1 MWLALWDNK
10 IEILKIW
17 NDDISAV
24 YLGDEKIWPEASSF
38 ALPFKNTL
46 WYRPLNWDLKDYSW
60 NWNDISLSST
70 PIYGKLNDW
79 SSFLQ
84 SAWYTKWSVISLP
97 NFKNIKAFTI
107 SFRRAGFKN
116 IYRDQIIFSWAIN
129 NEWSG
134 NINGI
139 SIYWSWRYNNTITL
153 RLNRVEDHIW
163 WYDNIRVHYAYV
175 FTLWLP
181 IKISTFVNWDY
192 VRTLTRYE
200 NVLLWERQVLFW
212 KSYDDVWCH
221 IPISDLCIVWD
232 GLLSDKIKDYYIKT
246 KDKYR

>member
-1 MWLALWDNK
+1 MWLLLWDNK

-24 YLGDEKIWPEASSF
+24 YLGDEKIWPEAFSF
-38 ALPFKNTL
+38 APPFKNTI

-97 NFKNIKAFTI
+97 NFKNQKLLTI
-107 SFRRAGFKN
+107 SFRRKGFKN
-116 IYRDQIIFSWAIN
+116 IYRDQVIFSWSKN

-134 NINGI
+134 NVEGI
-139 SIYWSWRYNNTITL
+139 SIYWSWRYNHTITL
-153 RLNRVEDHIW
+153 RLNRVEDNLW
-163 WYDNIRVHYAYV
+163 WYDNIWVHYAYV
-175 FTLWLP
+175 FTLWMP
-181 IKISTFVNWDY
+181 IKISMFVNWDY
-192 VRTLTRYE
+192 VRSLTRYE
-200 NVLLWERQVLFW
+200 SVVLWEKQVLFW
-212 KSYDDVWCH
+212 KSYDDTWCH
-221 IPISDLCIVWD
+221 IPISDLCVVWD
-232 GLLSDKIKDYYIKT
+232 NLLSDKIKDYYIKT